1 MKAKEIKSGE
11 DMAREFANFVN
22 VMGHDV
28 EGFVKQLTM
37 NEHRTLQQRAMAVFL
52 GCIDEWAEKGEHQ
65 FDLRNEDTV
74 KLCKRI
80 KEALEPVSYGLPLH
94 KMVRFI

>member
-1 MKAKEIKSGE
+1 MSKIKSGE

-28 EGFVKQLTM
+28 EGFVKQLTT
-37 NEHRTLQQRAMAVFL
+37 NEHRTLQQRAMAIFL
-52 GCIDEWAEKGEHQ
+52 GCIEAWAEKKEFQ

-74 KLCKRI
+74 NISRVI
-80 KEALEPVSYGLPLH
+80 KEALAEKSFGLPLH
-94 KMVRFI
+94 KIVRFI